1 MIYHPDPFTDLYSH
15 TLEKRSSLVAKPPA
29 GFARG
34 AAAAGVTGAAL
45 LQPPK
50 SSSALTL
57 GGPWL
62 FGLNPPPPPGTILWF
77 ASDVPPEPHPKS
89 PLLVCIGAG
98 LLSGGLVFAELHAS
112 FDPQASLLFHPLK
125 TVGLAFGGGAGAG
138 WDKLKTEERCIGG
151 EAIVCFGAAAGGDGA
166 EKSKRSAM
174 PELVLLE
181 IMGDIPGAESNA
193 PKPLEE
199 LNVRDGWGG
208 DC

>member
-1 MIYHPDPFTDLYSH
+1 MIYTPDPSTDLYSH
-15 TLEKRSSLVAKPPA
+15 TLEKRSSLVAKPLA
-29 GFARG
+29 G
-34 AAAAGVTGAAL
+34 
-45 LQPPK
+45 
-50 SSSALTL
+50 L
-57 GGPWL
+57 GGPWP

-77 ASDVPPEPHPKS
+77 ANDVPPEPHPKS

-112 FDPQASLLFHPLK
+112 FDPQASVLFHPLK

-138 WDKLKTEERCIGG
+138 WDKLKTEECCTGG

-174 PELVLLE
+174 PELVLVLE

-199 LNVRDGWGG
+199 LNVRDGCGG